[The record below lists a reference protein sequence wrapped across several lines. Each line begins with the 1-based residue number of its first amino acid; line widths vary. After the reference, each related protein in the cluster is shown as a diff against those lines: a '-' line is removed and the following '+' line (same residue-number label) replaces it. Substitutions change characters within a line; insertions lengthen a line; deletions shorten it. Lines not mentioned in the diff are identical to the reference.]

1 MTFRSVCLCGRKN
14 PPSLPTKS
22 HRETCITPA
31 SIWTPSTLDPEPP
44 VGAWVYKNAPIC
56 RAPLRE
62 RGNQQDHPK
71 SFFLVDKIQSIYVR
85 QGSAMPYFIILY
97 STHHAYFILKTARSP
112 SSSPKIDS
120 AKTTLS
126 RGKTTI

>member
-62 RGNQQDHPK
+62 RGNQGPPK
-71 SFFLVDKIQSIYVR
+71 IFLPGGQNTIHIRTARVSGAYC
-85 QGSAMPYFIILY
+85 IILY
-97 STHHAYFILKTARSP
+97 STHHAYLIMKTVRSP